1 MMPRAHSWHVPSPG
15 HRPTGRPD
23 PAEQLAVPV
32 ASPEIVRDNPS
43 RSSAT
48 EATEAAAAAQRPKP
62 PRPH

>member
-15 HRPTGRPD
+15 HRPAGRPD

-32 ASPEIVRDNPS
+32 ASPEMARDNPA
-43 RSSAT
+43 RSAT
-48 EATEAAAAAQRPKP
+48 DDTAEAAATPRPRA